1 MSKISLINDSSI
13 IQNVDAIVNAAN
25 NMLYAGGGVCGAIFS
40 KAGYEELTKACKQY
54 AVPLQDGQAVITPAF
69 NIFNANYIIHA
80 VGPNF
85 NIKPNALKELYM
97 AYYNCLKVLKEN
109 NLTSIS
115 FPLISAGIF
124 GGNLE
129 NPVATSTVSCLN
141 AYDTFT
147 KENPY
152 YDINVL
158 LCAYSKSEFEEASQV
173 FSRKLE
179 RKN

>member
-1 MSKISLINDSSI
+1 
-13 IQNVDAIVNAAN
+13 
-25 NMLYAGGGVCGAIFS
+25 
-40 KAGYEELTKACKQY
+40 
-54 AVPLQDGQAVITPAF
+54 
-69 NIFNANYIIHA
+69 
-80 VGPNF
+80 
-85 NIKPNALKELYM
+85 M

-129 NPVATSTVSCLN
+129 NPVATSTASCLN

-179 RKN
+179 RKG

>member
-1 MSKISLINDSSI
+1 MYYVIASGKKNTKLSKDTINNLETKLKERKVDYHLFVSLYPGH
-13 IQNVDAIVNAAN
+13 A
-25 NMLYAGGGVCGAIFS
+25 
-40 KAGYEELTKACKQY
+40 EELTKACKQY

-85 NIKPNALKELYM
+85 NTKPNALKELYM

-109 NLTSIS
+109 SLTSIS

-129 NPVATSTVSCLN
+129 NPVATSTESCLN

-147 KENPY
+147 KEKKHTTVTISSIIYP
-152 YDINVL
+152 INAASFL
-158 LCAYSKSEFEEASQV
+158 LMFIAI
-173 FSRKLE
+173 LL
-179 RKN
+179 